1 MREMSPFDRAGHRLA
16 WAQNFERRLLSYVY
30 QLFRLLR
37 VRVSMLLALL
47 LLGIWL
53 RLLALGLGFL
63 RLLGFLQRLRFHR
76 HRLRRERLRL
86 LRPDHL

>member
-1 MREMSPFDRAGHRLA
+1 
-16 WAQNFERRLLSYVY
+16 
-30 QLFRLLR
+30 
-37 VRVSMLLALL
+37 MLLALL

-63 RLLGFLQRLRFHR
+63 RLLGVLQRLRFHR
-76 HRLRRERLRL
+76 HRLRPDHFQL

>member
-63 RLLGFLQRLRFHR
+63 RLLGVLQRLRFHR
-76 HRLRRERLRL
+76 HRLWPDHFQL